1 MSNTDKKVP
10 IFMVNGFLE
19 SGKTQFIKFTMEQ
32 DYFKT
37 DNDTLLLL
45 CEEGEEEYPEDLLE
59 SNHTH
64 LISIESE
71 EDIEPEKIDAL
82 IEKYQPER
90 IIIEWNGTWQ
100 QDTFKL
106 SDKYF
111 VNQYISIFDTSRLDL
126 YIKNMKTL
134 MGPMLKETELV
145 ICNRADDIEEE
156 KLSSYY
162 VALKAMASEAEIVFE
177 GKDGEIRGDFSIQ
190 LPYDIDAD
198 ELKIDKDAFGIFYID
213 SMERPE
219 RYDGKEVEFTA
230 QVLKPRGIPSAAFVA
245 GRRAMTCCEAD
256 IQFLGFICMYS
267 GSANLKNKDWVK
279 VRAKIKAENSRQY
292 GGKGPIM
299 YVKQAILTGPIE
311 GLVQF

>member
-1 MSNTDKKVP
+1 MSKTDKKVP

-37 DNDTLLLL
+37 DDDTLLLL

-59 SNHTH
+59 RNHTH
-64 LISIESE
+64 LINIGSL
-71 EDIEPEKIDAL
+71 EDIEPEKIDSL
-82 IEKYQPER
+82 IEKYRPER

-111 VNQYISIFDTSRLDL
+111 VNQYISIFDTSSLDL
-126 YIKNMKTL
+126 YIKNMKAL
-134 MGPMLKETELV
+134 MGPMLKDSELV
-145 ICNRADDIEEE
+145 ICNRADDIDEE

-162 VALKAMASEAEIVFE
+162 IALKAMASEAEIVFE

-198 ELKIDKDAFGIFYID
+198 KIKIDEKAFGIFYID
-213 SMERPE
+213 AMERPD

-230 QVLKPRGIPSAAFVA
+230 QVLKPRGIPSASFVA

-256 IQFLGFICMYS
+256 IQFLGFICMYA
-267 GSANLKNKDWVK
+267 GSANLQNKDWVK
-279 VRAKIKAENSRQY
+279 VKAKIKAEKSRQY

-299 YVKQAILTGPIE
+299 YVSQTILTGPIE